1 MVEKNEL
8 IILSRLRE
16 NGRESLTNMS
26 RKTYIPVTT
35 LHKKLKGFEGEV
47 IKKYVALLDF
57 TRLGFNTRANI
68 VIKVKKELRDQL
80 RDFLI
85 DNKAINSLYR
95 INNGFD
101 FLIEVV
107 FKEIKDV
114 EFFVEQLE
122 NNFKI
127 EKKEI
132 YYIIEE
138 LRKEEFLG
146 RYEYVK
152 LTGSLS

>member
-1 MVEKNEL
+1 MRG

>member
-1 MVEKNEL
+1 LVEKNEL

>member
-1 MVEKNEL
+1 
-8 IILSRLRE
+8 
-16 NGRESLTNMS
+16 MS

>member
-1 MVEKNEL
+1 M
-8 IILSRLRE
+8 
-16 NGRESLTNMS
+16 
-26 RKTYIPVTT
+26 
-35 LHKKLKGFEGEV
+35 
-47 IKKYVALLDF
+47 LDF